1 MAALFLAGD
10 MRWRGVGGGTGDKGG
25 GDWNGSPETLH
36 SDFSKLTTN
45 GMSDKFPRTDT
56 ALSGAEEK
64 QTRSATFSF
73 KSHVTT
79 PDAVC

>member
-10 MRWRGVGGGTGDKGG
+10 MGWWGWGWWDGR

-56 ALSGAEEK
+56 TLSGAEEK
-64 QTRSATFSF
+64 QTRSTTFS
-73 KSHVTT
+73 ST
-79 PDAVC
+79 

>member
-1 MAALFLAGD
+1 MG
-10 MRWRGVGGGTGDKGG
+10 WGG
-25 GDWNGSPETLH
+25 WNGSPETLH

-45 GMSDKFPRTDT
+45 GLSDKFPRTDT
-56 ALSGAEEK
+56 TLSRAKEK

-73 KSHVTT
+73 KTHVTA